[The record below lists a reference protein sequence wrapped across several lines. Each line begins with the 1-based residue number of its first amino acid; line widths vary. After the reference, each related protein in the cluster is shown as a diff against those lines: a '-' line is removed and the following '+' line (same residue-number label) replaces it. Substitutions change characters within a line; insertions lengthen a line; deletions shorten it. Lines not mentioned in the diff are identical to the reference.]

1 MTKILF
7 FINPIAGSGKAADI
21 LPGLINSYNGDD
33 ELSYVF
39 TEKDKSI
46 ASLLKHLDISDI
58 DTLVAVGGDGTV
70 SEIASFCYQN
80 DKCLGIIPMGSG
92 NGLARH
98 LNIPLSIDEAFNLIS
113 KASISNIDI
122 GVWNKK
128 IFFNVAGIGYDGWV
142 AYLFDKAPTR
152 GFWTYLKA
160 IMNSLNQFKKD
171 HYSINIDGKEIERE
185 AYLVSLANSGQYGN
199 NTWIA
204 PLAQIDD
211 GLLDVVVVKS
221 INWWNVWRLAYLIKS
236 KNLDKAKSVEI
247 YKGKKIIINK
257 FEKRY
262 AHIDGEPIMADEQ
275 IDVSIIPKA
284 LCVLK
289 L

>member
-1 MTKILF
+1 
-7 FINPIAGSGKAADI
+7 
-21 LPGLINSYNGDD
+21 
-33 ELSYVF
+33 
-39 TEKDKSI
+39 
-46 ASLLKHLDISDI
+46 
-58 DTLVAVGGDGTV
+58 
-70 SEIASFCYQN
+70 
-80 DKCLGIIPMGSG
+80 
-92 NGLARH
+92 
-98 LNIPLSIDEAFNLIS
+98 
-113 KASISNIDI
+113 
-122 GVWNKK
+122 
-128 IFFNVAGIGYDGWV
+128 
-142 AYLFDKAPTR
+142 
-152 GFWTYLKA
+152 
-160 IMNSLNQFKKD
+160 MNSLNQFKKD

-257 FEKRY
+257 FGKRY